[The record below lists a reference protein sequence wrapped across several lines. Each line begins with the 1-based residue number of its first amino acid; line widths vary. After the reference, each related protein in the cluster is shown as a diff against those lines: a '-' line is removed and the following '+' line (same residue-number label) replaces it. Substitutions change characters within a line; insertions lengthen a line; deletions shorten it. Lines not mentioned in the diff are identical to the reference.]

1 MEGLKI
7 IEKSYTYLQKFR
19 ESITSSS
26 FSSATQLNIVLTNY
40 DMKTQSGIKQAIT
53 PVLEVYKD
61 DLDINIGKVL
71 CGDTVKIKIPND
83 VDGFR
88 DDLVDAL
95 KNYIDRRAPELW
107 NIISHSTMSG
117 GCYGV

>member
-7 IEKSYTYLQKFR
+7 IEKSYTFLQKFR
-19 ESITSSS
+19 ESIMSSS
-26 FSSATQLNIVLTNY
+26 FSGATQLNIILKNY
-40 DMKTQSGIKQAIT
+40 DMQTQSGIRNAIN

-61 DLDINIGKVL
+61 DLDINVGKL
-71 CGDTVKIKIPND
+71 LTGDTITIKIPND

-95 KNYIDRRAPELW
+95 KTYIDKRAPELW